1 MSVIR
6 TKRGLVKPAELT
18 PLTTVLD
25 LSAIDRLPVLRCNAR
40 TLHVFKHGPEATR
53 VIREALSKALVPYYP
68 LAGRLKE
75 SKPVEASSDC
85 TLRSVNF
92 FDDVHSIPY
101 DHLLPD
107 AIPESQC
114 IHPLV
119 QIQVTEFGCGGSV
132 IGLIFCHC
140 ICDGLGAAD
149 SYKKQAFEKQDMI
162 QHHTSGLPN
171 KGLRLMTWRVEE
183 AHRLPFLHHNQELIM

>member
-1 MSVIR
+1 MAMSVIR
-6 TKRGLVKPAELT
+6 TKRGLVKPAEET

-119 QIQVTEFGCGGSV
+119 QIQRAKIDMPMDQINRVKQEF
-132 IGLIFCHC
+132 
-140 ICDGLGAAD
+140 
-149 SYKKQAFEKQDMI
+149 
-162 QHHTSGLPN
+162 
-171 KGLRLMTWRVEE
+171 EE
-183 AHRLPFLHHNQELIM
+183 ATLDSFAQPSRF

>member
-1 MSVIR
+1 MKRIIFINKSYSQSIIIYMHEIYRFIISYTKPFFLWFSVIMAMSVIR
-6 TKRGLVKPAELT
+6 TKRGLVKPAEET

-119 QIQVTEFGCGGSV
+119 QIQVSC
-132 IGLIFCHC
+132 
-140 ICDGLGAAD
+140 
-149 SYKKQAFEKQDMI
+149 YKFHEHK
-162 QHHTSGLPN
+162 
-171 KGLRLMTWRVEE
+171 
-183 AHRLPFLHHNQELIM
+183 

>member
-6 TKRGLVKPAELT
+6 TKRGLVKPAEEI

-75 SKPVEASSDC
+75 SKPGCLQIECSGDGVWYVQASSDS
-85 TLRSVNF
+85 TLHSVNF

-107 AIPESQC
+107 AIPETQC
-114 IHPLV
+114 IDPLV
-119 QIQVTEFGCGGSV
+119 QMQVYKSSRYNFLDSSSSTT
-132 IGLIFCHC
+132 IF
-140 ICDGLGAAD
+140 
-149 SYKKQAFEKQDMI
+149 
-162 QHHTSGLPN
+162 P
-171 KGLRLMTWRVEE
+171 
-183 AHRLPFLHHNQELIM
+183 

>member
-1 MSVIR
+1 MHEIYRFIISYTKPFFLWFSVIMAMSVIR
-6 TKRGLVKPAELT
+6 TKRGLVKPAEEI

-119 QIQVTEFGCGGSV
+119 QIQVSC
-132 IGLIFCHC
+132 
-140 ICDGLGAAD
+140 
-149 SYKKQAFEKQDMI
+149 YKFHEHK
-162 QHHTSGLPN
+162 
-171 KGLRLMTWRVEE
+171 
-183 AHRLPFLHHNQELIM
+183 

>member
-1 MSVIR
+1 MAMSVIR
-6 TKRGLVKPAELT
+6 TKGGLVKPAEET
-18 PLTTVLD
+18 PLSTVLD

-40 TLHVFKHGPEATR
+40 TLHVFKHGGPEAPR

-107 AIPESQC
+107 AIPETQC
-114 IHPLV
+114 IDPLV
-119 QIQVTEFGCGGSV
+119 QMQVYKSSRYNF
-132 IGLIFCHC
+132 L
-140 ICDGLGAAD
+140 D
-149 SYKKQAFEKQDMI
+149 SSSSTTI
-162 QHHTSGLPN
+162 VP
-171 KGLRLMTWRVEE
+171 
-183 AHRLPFLHHNQELIM
+183 